1 MPLDYPRQIAPFV
14 NEVDHH
20 DSSLFLPEQNE
31 VSAFPSIEEVC
42 GLGVP
47 LEQQVAWPAM
57 GRSSIGQSLAALDK
71 GVPIV
76 GGLLLTETLNR
87 PTEDRGK

>member
-1 MPLDYPRQIAPFV
+1 M

-20 DSSLFLPEQNE
+20 DSSLLLPEQNE
-31 VSAFPSIEEVC
+31 VSAFPSIKEAC

-57 GRSSIGQSLAALDK
+57 GRPPVSKGLAALNK
-71 GVPIV
+71 GVAIV
-76 GGLLLTETLNR
+76 GGLLRTETLNR
-87 PTEDRGK
+87 PTEGRGE